1 MSSNGI
7 VTTVVGWAATAPREI
22 QGGRVAYTSFR
33 LATTPR
39 YFDRG
44 RGVWAEG
51 RTEWLTVK
59 VFRDA
64 ALTVASSVQKG
75 QPVGV
80 HGRLKTEEWVGES
93 GPRSGLV
100 LEATAL
106 GHDLTRGR
114 ASFVRVTRRAEEP
127 GADVGGADAGVAGV
141 PDCPAGWTAPADAP
155 AALDPWAV
163 DAPADAADELA
174 GLVAARLTGFDDERD
189 GEQPDGAAG
198 VDREEVL
205 ATP

>member
-64 ALTVASSVQKG
+64 ALTVATSVQKG
-75 QPVGV
+75 QPVVV
-80 HGRLKTEEWVGES
+80 HGRLKTEEWVGEN

-114 ASFVRVTRRAEEP
+114 ASFVRVVRRAEES
-127 GADVGGADAGVAGV
+127 GADVGAADAGADAGVAGV
-141 PDCPAGWTAPADAP
+141 PDGPAGWTAPTGASAG
-155 AALDPWAV
+155 LDPWAV
-163 DAPADAADELA
+163 DSGADDDIDELV
-174 GLVAARLTGFDDERD
+174 GLDEHEDEHD
-189 GEQPDGAAG
+189 GGHEDGAAG